1 MSIDGRT
8 RGAPDDAD
16 KIRNYTPHAMLV
28 WRPEAGQPVTL
39 VQRGNARCD
48 EEYVQGGLLPGTDL
62 PLTLMRYGAAEGLPD
77 PVPGVVYLVS
87 QLVVNACLDRRDLV
101 FPAGLVRDSEGTII
115 GFRHLA
121 RPAPHADQPNI
132 PEESR
137 WLS

>member
-1 MSIDGRT
+1 MGERAARRTTRT
-8 RGAPDDAD
+8 RFVTTRRTRCWCGDP
-16 KIRNYTPHAMLV
+16 KPGSRSR
-28 WRPEAGQPVTL
+28 WCSEATL
-39 VQRGNARCD
+39 AATRS
-48 EEYVQGGLLPGTDL
+48 YVQGGLLPGTDL

-101 FPAGLVRDSEGTII
+101 FPAGLVRDAEGTII